1 MTDKEACRISIE
13 SAQGRSTLSD
23 CYSHYPLRVIQQED
37 WRSYVSLALVG
48 FGGGL
53 VSGDH
58 IKLNVLLGPNSK
70 ARYYYPN
77 DY

>member
-1 MTDKEACRISIE
+1 MADKEACRVIIE
-13 SAQGRSTLSD
+13 SAQGKSTLSD

-58 IKLNVLLGPNSK
+58 IKLNVFVGPNSK
-70 ARYYYPN
+70 ARYFNSY
-77 DY
+77 D